1 MSRRKHEVEEH
12 VETEVLRDDAFK
24 GVPYDPNATDVLGEE
39 YRRQVDDVAPAE
51 RRRDRN
57 SPD

>member
-1 MSRRKHEVEEH
+1 
-12 VETEVLRDDAFK
+12 VLRDDAFE